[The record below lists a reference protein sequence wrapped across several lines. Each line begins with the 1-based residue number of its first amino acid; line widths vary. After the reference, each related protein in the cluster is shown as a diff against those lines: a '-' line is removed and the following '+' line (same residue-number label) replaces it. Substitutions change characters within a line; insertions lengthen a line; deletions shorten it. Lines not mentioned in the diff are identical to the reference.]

1 MSLRYVPS
9 RWWLFP
15 QYQGAPLQ
23 PVHEGPITGVS
34 DIGWTSWTD
43 APAGWTDPVEWAVP
57 FLISVV
63 TSQEAASAMTNKAAA
78 EQILAAGKL
87 AISQFLD
94 DYCGTPPRLI
104 PWPFP
109 GPPPWISVIAS
120 QLAAAA
126 HTFEGGSLRAALIE
140 LSGRVLDR
148 VALNPQPLPPSP
160 QP

>member
-1 MSLRYVPS
+1 M
-9 RWWLFP
+9 WLFP
-15 QYQGAPLQ
+15 YHGVLDPVRAVPLT
-23 PVHEGPITGVS
+23 GPSELAITRWPDG
-34 DIGWTSWTD
+34 
-43 APAGWTDPVEWAVP
+43 PAGSTDPVEWAVP
-57 FLISVV
+57 FLISVI

-78 EQILAAGKL
+78 EQIVAAGNL

-104 PWPFP
+104 PWPYP
-109 GPPPWISVIAS
+109 GPPPWVSVIAS
-120 QLAAAA
+120 ELVTAA
-126 HTFEGGSLRAALIE
+126 HTFEEGSLRAALIE